1 MASAIQLVAS
11 DTINNGHGLAPNADI
26 LAQIGTLQSQAP
38 IGKMVEVF
46 GLADTA
52 DANIVANIYT
62 ALNTLGSGVSQCHW
76 LIDIYPGNI
85 APTSTAGVAYYGTNG
100 NTTVARFSSTVSN
113 QVVGPFAHGLN
124 GFANTYSAA
133 IGYSTSAFDLVGSAN
148 ILQNKTYAQSGLG
161 YTGPLDLAT
170 NGLGS
175 SAQLLANVVGH
186 WGTMYDVHN
195 ISTLADPYVFGQNL
209 LNQGL
214 GSYGNLADQLTSA
227 GLNIYNLS
235 QIPPAKTTVTQQLT
249 TTSVSTPI
257 GAVDFPDIN
266 TVTTTTTSTGNS
278 LDTVLSI
285 YESVTGA
292 NLSYISS
299 AANITVANASITT
312 LADYLDLNKIT
323 SAGDYT
329 ALVSLGITSLSS
341 LGSYLQNRVGSGY
354 YTNWSDVVKLLNRLE
369 VPVLYNTTASAN
381 SPVVPNSVIS
391 SIQSHYGTGSGPFGN
406 PTLIDY
412 LGATAGMPN
421 YVADFTAINTSYS
434 NLSPG
439 LLALVTALKTKINDY
454 INAYTSGGSYPD
466 ITPVQTAV
474 NNINSFLN
482 SVNLTILN
490 SSTQAYRAYYHILN
504 RITTEVS
511 NCATA
516 GVQFNAGYS
525 QALTYFGQQIGQ
537 LASDKTVNQTYQFFA
552 NIITRDQYGD
562 TLRLAVAEAI
572 NTVVVA
578 TGGIT
583 MTNDPNPALVI
594 SNAQAQN
601 VPIST
606 YLSQNK

>member
-52 DANIVANIYT
+52 DANIVANLYT
-62 ALNTLGSGVSQCHW
+62 VLNTLGTGVNHAQW

-85 APTSTAGVAYYGTNG
+85 TATSTAGVAYYGTNG
-100 NTTVARFSSTVSN
+100 NTAVARFTTTINN
-113 QVVGPFAHGLN
+113 QVSGPFAHGLN

-133 IGYSTSAFDLVGSAN
+133 IGYSTSAFDIIGSAN

-175 SAQLLANVVGH
+175 SAQLLANVVGQ

-214 GSYGNLADQLTSA
+214 GSYGNLSDRLTAA

-235 QIPPAKTTVTQQLT
+235 QVPPATTTVTQQLT
-249 TTSVSTPI
+249 TTTVSTPV
-257 GAVDFPDIN
+257 GAIDFPDIN
-266 TVTTTTTSTGNS
+266 TVTTVTTSTGNS
-278 LDTVLSI
+278 VDTVLSI
-285 YESVTGA
+285 YQSVTGA
-292 NLSYISS
+292 NLSYITS
-299 AANITVANASITT
+299 AANITVANASIST

-323 SAGDYT
+323 SAGDYS
-329 ALVSLGITSLSS
+329 ALAGIGITSLAG
-341 LGSYLQNRVGSGY
+341 LGAYLQSRIGSGY
-354 YTNWSDVVKLLNRLE
+354 YTSWQDVVKLLRRVE
-369 VPVLYNTTASAN
+369 VPTLYNTTSTASSKVVSDSIIN
-381 SPVVPNSVIS
+381 SIKSR
-391 SIQSHYGTGSGPFGN
+391 YGTGSGPFGN

-412 LGATAGMPN
+412 LGATAGMPGLVANFVIINNN
-421 YVADFTAINTSYS
+421 Y
-434 NLSPG
+434 LSLSSG
-439 LLALVTALKTKINDY
+439 LLSLVTTLKTKVNDY
-454 INAYTSGGSYPD
+454 INSYSPGGGDPD
-466 ITPVQTAV
+466 ISAVQTAV
-474 NNINSFLN
+474 NSINSFLN
-482 SVNLTILN
+482 SVNGTAFSA
-490 SSTQAYRAYYHILN
+490 SSKAYYDILQ
-504 RITTEVS
+504 RIATEVA

-525 QALTYFGQQIGQ
+525 QALTYFGQQIAQ

-562 TLRLAVAEAI
+562 TIRLAVAEAI

-578 TGGIT
+578 AGGIT
-583 MTNDPNPALVI
+583 MTNDPNPALVLA
-594 SNAQAQN
+594 NAQAQN
-601 VPIST
+601 IPLST